1 MGAMGRL
8 LKNPEATEEVFIIIQ
23 ALAGDSVERGYA
35 RFKSTPQAGAILA
48 QERALIDV
56 LADRNYLR
64 QLPDGSLGRAYLK
77 FMEEGNITADGL
89 KAASEVNQEERF
101 ADPALETYA
110 LRLRD
115 QHDLWHTVSGF
126 GRDVAGEACLLAFT
140 YAQTQNRGLGF
151 IALMGGLK
159 LRKAYGVAIF
169 KSMWQAYQM
178 GRRARWLPGQWW
190 EQKLSQPLAQVQQEL
205 AITAPDRYENLPR
218 SLAAAS

>member
-1 MGAMGRL
+1 MRAMGRL
-8 LKNPEATEEVFIIIQ
+8 LKNPEATEEVFVIIQ
-23 ALAGDSVERGYA
+23 ALAGDSVERGYD
-35 RFKSTPQAGAILA
+35 RFKLTPQAKNILG
-48 QERALIDV
+48 QDRALIDV
-56 LADRNYLR
+56 LADRAYLR

-140 YAQTQNRGLGF
+140 YAQTRNRGLGF

-159 LRKAYGVAIF
+159 LRKTYGIAIF
-169 KSMWQAYQM
+169 KSMWQAYLM

-190 EQKLSQPLAQVQQEL
+190 EQKLAQPLVQVRQEL
-205 AITAPDRYENLPR
+205 AVSAPDRYENLPK
-218 SLAAAS
+218 SLATA